1 MDVYTDTPISRLE
14 IVERG
19 GRRRFSDEVK
29 LRVVEESYSA
39 RRLGS
44 ATARKYGITRAQLN
58 DWRDAARAGRFGP
71 TSSSG
76 FVPAVIVL
84 EVTAT
89 SGGPLMVEGRG
100 RIEIVTANER
110 RVIVDGSCIR
120 LRAERPDH
128 VWSYDSSRTAPMT
141 GESIACST

>member
-19 GRRRFSDEVK
+19 GRRRFSDEAK
-29 LRVVEESYSA
+29 LRIVEESYSG

-71 TSSSG
+71 VSSAG
-76 FVPAVIVL
+76 FVPAVIVP
-84 EVTAT
+84 EVAAT
-89 SGGPLMVEGRG
+89 TGPLMADGSG
-100 RIEIVTANER
+100 RIELVTANGR
-110 RVIVDGSCIR
+110 RVIVDGSVDVDALLRI
-120 LRAERPDH
+120 LRALETLR
-128 VWSYDSSRTAPMT
+128 
-141 GESIACST
+141 

>member
-29 LRVVEESYSA
+29 LRIVEESYSG

-71 TSSSG
+71 TSSSE
-76 FVPAVIVL
+76 FVPAVIVP

-89 SGGPLMVEGRG
+89 SGPLMVEGRG
-100 RIEIVTANER
+100 RIEIVTTNGR
-110 RVIVDGSCIR
+110 RLIVDRDVDVEALLRIVQALER
-120 LRAERPDH
+120 LA
-128 VWSYDSSRTAPMT
+128 
-141 GESIACST
+141 

>member
-29 LRVVEESYSA
+29 RRIVEESYSG

-71 TSSSG
+71 VSSTG
-76 FVPAVIVL
+76 FVPAVIVP
-84 EVTAT
+84 EVAAT
-89 SGGPLMVEGRG
+89 SGPLTAEGSG
-100 RIEIVTANER
+100 RIEFVTANGR
-110 RVIVDGSCIR
+110 RVIVDQSVDVEAL
-120 LRAERPDH
+120 LRIVRGLETLR
-128 VWSYDSSRTAPMT
+128 
-141 GESIACST
+141 

>member
-29 LRVVEESYSA
+29 LRIVEESYSG

-44 ATARKYGITRAQLN
+44 VTARKYGITRAQLN

-71 TSSSG
+71 VSSAG
-76 FVPAVIVL
+76 FVPAVIVP
-84 EVTAT
+84 EVAAT
-89 SGGPLMVEGRG
+89 SGTLMAEGRG
-100 RIEIVTANER
+100 RIEIETANGR
-110 RVIVDGSCIR
+110 RVIVDRNVDVEALLRIVQALER
-120 LRAERPDH
+120 LA
-128 VWSYDSSRTAPMT
+128 
-141 GESIACST
+141 